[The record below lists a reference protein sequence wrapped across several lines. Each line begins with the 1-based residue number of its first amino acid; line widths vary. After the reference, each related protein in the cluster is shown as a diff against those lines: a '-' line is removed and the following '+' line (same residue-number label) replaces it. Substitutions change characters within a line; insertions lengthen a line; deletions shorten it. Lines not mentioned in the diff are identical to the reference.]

1 MLEQMNPEITKQT
14 IQMFKLLGDQTRFKI
29 LYLLETK
36 EWHVNAIAEALEME
50 QSAVS
55 HQLRKLKEAKLV
67 KSRRVG
73 KNMLYSQED
82 SHVYDILHLAVH
94 HAGHTHS

>member
-1 MLEQMNPEITKQT
+1 MLNQMDPEITNQT
-14 IQMFKLLGDQTRFKI
+14 IQMFKILGDKTRFRI

-36 EWHVNAIAEALEME
+36 EWHVNAIADALEME

-73 KNMLYSQED
+73 KNILYSQED
-82 SHVYDILHLAVH
+82 SHVYDILHLAME
-94 HAGHTHS
+94 HAAHTH

>member
-1 MLEQMNPEITKQT
+1 MEKMNPEITKQT
-14 IQMFKLLGDQTRFKI
+14 VQMFKLLGDQTRFMI

-82 SHVYDILHLAVH
+82 SHVYDILHLAVE
-94 HAGHTHS
+94 HAAHTHN

>member
-1 MLEQMNPEITKQT
+1 MEKMNPEITKQT
-14 IQMFKLLGDQTRFKI
+14 VQMFKLLGDQTRFKI

-73 KNMLYSQED
+73 KNMLYSQEE
-82 SHVYDILHLAVH
+82 SHVYDILHFAVE
-94 HAGHTHS
+94 HAAHTHN